1 MSEKVLKVTDVKVS
15 VLFSLPAR
23 LQITAHGTVG
33 TPNWTNPQLAQRE
46 YVAPPADGIYE
57 FDFVATPP
65 TGNVIQIVTP
75 ISAVGGMT
83 MPDDLKGIR
92 VIASTNS
99 KEALLEQGA
108 SAKTVCVKGTL
119 TDEGVECQAL
129 RSVDGELYT
138 VVGDL
143 GGFKIGDEVVV
154 CGTIAEISF
163 CMQGITINAIWIG
176 KEVPKAL

>member
-1 MSEKVLKVTDVKVS
+1 MSEQVLTVDDVTVN

-23 LQITAHGTVG
+23 LQITARGTVG

-57 FDFVATPP
+57 FDFIATPP
-65 TGNVIQIVTP
+65 AGNVNQIVMP

-92 VIASTNS
+92 VIAARNS
-99 KEALLEQGA
+99 KEALLEQSA
-108 SAKTVCVKGTL
+108 AAKTVCVKGTL

-129 RSVDGELYT
+129 RSVDGALYT
-138 VVGDL
+138 IVGDL
-143 GGFKIGDEVVV
+143 SGFKLGDEVVV

-163 CMQGITINAIWIG
+163 CMQGITINASWIG